1 MISSYLYNGNPC
13 LGKGLT
19 LYSDDPLFQ
28 FLVIRFYMDTMRKMT
43 DNISNAGNN
52 QGELDQYHDFWWN
65 VAIIRTAF
73 SNEMHADID

>member
-1 MISSYLYNGNPC
+1 
-13 LGKGLT
+13 
-19 LYSDDPLFQ
+19 
-28 FLVIRFYMDTMRKMT
+28 MDTMRKMT